1 MKPRKWR
8 RKARSWGRRQLYSFF
23 SSLGTLMSHRLGTLM
38 TVLVLGIAMALPLG
52 LWVSVKNLDELDI
65 DQEQWGTVSVFL
77 KSSAGSEEAESL
89 AEQVAHRHGAEVLAV
104 SPEQGMEE
112 FKEASGF
119 GKSLDLF
126 DENPLPW
133 VLQVTPREDS
143 VVDLEQRVSELA
155 DWLQAQESVDL
166 VQVDYKWLK
175 RLSGLLDLG
184 NAFVTVLT
192 VLLSLAVVFVVANT
206 IRLDVANRAGEIQV
220 LHMVGAG
227 NGFIRQPF
235 LFSGFWYG
243 LLGAVLAVLLLNL
256 SLLYLRQPLEALMD
270 AYGNQFV
277 VRGLGAGGTLLVL
290 LTGSG
295 LGMLG
300 AWLSVRRYLRQ
311 YALEGV
317 ARRKARKRLADSE
330 TSH

>member
-1 MKPRKWR
+1 MKSRKWR

-23 SSLGTLMSHRLGTLM
+23 SSLGTLMSHPLGTLM

-52 LWVSVKNLDELDI
+52 LYVSVKNLNELDI
-65 DQEQWGTVSVFL
+65 DQEKWGTVSVFL
-77 KSSAGSEEAESL
+77 KSGAGLEDASSL
-89 AEQVAHRHGAEVLAV
+89 AERVADAHGAEVLTV

-112 FKEASGF
+112 FREASGF
-119 GKSLDLF
+119 GQSLDLF

-133 VLQVTPREDS
+133 VLQVSPREDS
-143 VVDLEQRVSELA
+143 VVDLEQRVTELA
-155 DWLQAQESVDL
+155 DWLQSQESVDL

-192 VLLSLAVVFVVANT
+192 VLLSLAVIFVVANT

-243 LLGAVLAVLLLNL
+243 LLGAMLALLLLNI
-256 SLLYLRQPLEALMD
+256 SLLYLQRPLETLLD
-270 AYGNQFV
+270 AYGNRFV
-277 VRGLGAGGTLLVL
+277 VSGLGAGGILLVL
-290 LTGSG
+290 LAGSG

-311 YALEGV
+311 FALEEIP
-317 ARRKARKRLADSE
+317 RRKVRERSA
-330 TSH
+330 